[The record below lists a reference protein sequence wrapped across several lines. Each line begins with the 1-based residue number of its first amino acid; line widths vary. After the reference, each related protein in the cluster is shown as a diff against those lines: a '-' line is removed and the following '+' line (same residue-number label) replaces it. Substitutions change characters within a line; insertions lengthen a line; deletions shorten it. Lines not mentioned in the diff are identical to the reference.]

1 MVFGVH
7 VLTAPAIR
15 EQPLSLPTSIPSIWN
30 IIRPST
36 NISWLSPFVV
46 LLVQVFLT
54 GGFYGS
60 LVRVNTRQAVSPTT
74 FLHDAAHSFW
84 RLFLW
89 YLLWTGIN
97 LLLVGVVRVFPQM
110 NVTLTV
116 LVLLLRYLFLFA
128 DVALVSERNIPLA
141 FQLAVG
147 TMLSGLVTMLPY
159 GVLLIF
165 LDKTL
170 TLFVHSRFLD
180 WIGRIVYRVRNRRY
194 VAPPH
199 GGGSLRVLRRGS
211 RASVIRRRWPPSPS
225 NSPAEH
231 QGSAGWCH
239 TTGLLTM
246 NPCPSTNDTSSGR
259 QGSNV
264 STLSSTVTTIG
275 TSLF

>member
-1 MVFGVH
+1 VVDVVIHQFWRSILGLMLVCTVFTAVSWWYLVSTDI

-15 EQPLSLPTSIPSIWN
+15 EQLLSLPTSIPSIWN

-60 LVRVNTRQAVSPTT
+60 LVRINTRQAVSLTT
-74 FLHDAAHSFW
+74 FLHDAARSFW

-97 LLLVGVVRVFPQM
+97 ILLAGVVRVFPQM

-141 FQLAVG
+141 FQSAVG
-147 TMLSGLVTMLPY
+147 TLLSSVMAMLPY
-159 GVLLIF
+159 GVLLVF
-165 LDKTL
+165 LTGFSL
-170 TLFVHSRFLD
+170 SLSIHVSWFGLAGLAVAYGIAVTWLLHMV
-180 WIGRIVYRVRNRRY
+180 VARY
-194 VAPPH
+194 VYFSNWAD
-199 GGGSLRVLRRGS
+199 
-211 RASVIRRRWPPSPS
+211 RAGVR
-225 NSPAEH
+225 A
-231 QGSAGWCH
+231 QA
-239 TTGLLTM
+239 
-246 NPCPSTNDTSSGR
+246 
-259 QGSNV
+259 
-264 STLSSTVTTIG
+264 
-275 TSLF
+275 